1 VREKKSKNIDFKN
14 GAGRIFIFSSTAM
27 LLLMVGAVFLS
38 PYLDASLGRFKEM
51 VFLGFALII
60 ALCSQ
65 WFLMQA
71 LQKKPVLSSEER
83 IHAANEKLRYVLNN
97 ITRQVEMAL
106 GAKSSA
112 GVKSAN
118 IASDNS
124 VDSLAT
130 TLAKCAVTLAEHVR
144 ALIDTLQNDSNES
157 LEEAKQILLP
167 QIEQTAQAITR
178 YLNAC
183 ENIDVQ
189 LRERIN
195 ETKELLLNLQNVLE
209 NFSPQQIMQDS
220 PVLQSCVNETYAVID
235 RHLQLENAIKDQ
247 LNVVANDTNDSA
259 IQLVT
264 LMRDLS
270 NEAEN
275 LVRYITDA
283 VQKISSLDSGVDDS
297 VGFIIRIAHF
307 IQDIPE
313 KIQADIQ
320 SIQGVSGVIDGLT
333 NLVDSIKEISFQT
346 DILAVNAAIQAA
358 HAGEAG
364 LGFKIVADEVRKLAV
379 NSNKA
384 AEMIEDGLDAAR
396 HTIKEGL
403 KFKFLEEVMAEMNE
417 AAAVMESVKKL
428 EESHEDM
435 RQYYKTLFSVINNN
449 NRKLAA
455 DISEILGS
463 IQYQDIVRQRIERM
477 QIAMQHRNDL
487 FQLFVTELESS
498 GGNLTD
504 DFASQMN
511 VILNN
516 YLEKESHHNNSLNS
530 RDEEDAPPKFELF

>member
-1 VREKKSKNIDFKN
+1 MAAKSKNIDFKN
-14 GAGRIFIFSSTAM
+14 RAGRIFFISGG
-27 LLLMVGAVFLS
+27 LLLILMICAILFGSYLEASLGKFKEAVFLGIAMAIALVS
-38 PYLDASLGRFKEM
+38 Q
-51 VFLGFALII
+51 VFLV
-60 ALCSQ
+60 Q
-65 WFLMQA
+65 EMQ
-71 LQKKPVLSSEER
+71 KPQVLSPEER
-83 IHAANEKLRYVLNN
+83 VHASNEKLRHVLNG
-97 ITRQVEMAL
+97 ITQRVESAL
-106 GAKSSA
+106 
-112 GVKSAN
+112 GVKS
-118 IASDNS
+118 SELS
-124 VDSLAT
+124 T
-130 TLAKCAVTLAEHVR
+130 ETLTDALAVTLAKAATSLAERVKD
-144 ALIDTLQNDSNES
+144 LIQTLQNGNNDT
-157 LEEAKQILLP
+157 LETVKQDLLP
-167 QIEQTAQAITR
+167 QIEQTADAITQ
-178 YLNAC
+178 YLNAS
-183 ENIDVQ
+183 EKIDAT
-189 LRERIN
+189 LREQIN
-195 ETKELLLNLQNVLE
+195 ETKQLLLNLQNVLKNLPAQATQTQE
-209 NFSPQQIMQDS
+209 SPI
-220 PVLQSCVNETYAVID
+220 LTTLIGETYAVID
-235 RHLQLENAIKDQ
+235 RHLQLENAVKEQ

-477 QIAMQHRNDL
+477 QIAMQRRDEL
-487 FQLFVTELESS
+487 FQVFADELEAST
-498 GGNLTD
+498 GNLVD
-504 DFASQMN
+504 DFAAQMN
-511 VILNN
+511 IILED
-516 YLEKESHHNNSLNS
+516 YLEEESHHNSSMNS
-530 RDEEDAPPKFELF
+530 DADEDAPPKFELF

>member
-1 VREKKSKNIDFKN
+1 MVAKSKNLDFKN
-14 GAGRIFIFSSTAM
+14 RAGRIFFISGG
-27 LLLMVGAVFLS
+27 LLLILMICALLFGSL
-38 PYLDASLGRFKEM
+38 LDASLGKFKDA
-51 VFLGFALII
+51 VFLGFAMAI
-60 ALCSQ
+60 ALVSQ
-65 WFLMQA
+65 VLLVHEMQKPLA
-71 LQKKPVLSSEER
+71 LSPEER
-83 IHAANEKLRYVLNN
+83 VHATNEKLRYVLNG
-97 ITRQVEMAL
+97 ITRRVESAL
-106 GAKSSA
+106 D
-112 GVKSAN
+112 VKGLELSTE
-118 IASDNS
+118 ISTD
-124 VDSLAT
+124 
-130 TLAKCAVTLAEHVR
+130 TLAVTLAKTAASLAERVGN
-144 ALIDTLQNDSNES
+144 LIQALQNGNNDM
-157 LEEAKQILLP
+157 LETVKQDLLP
-167 QIEQTAQAITR
+167 QIEQTADAITQ
-178 YLNAC
+178 YLDAS
-183 ENIDVQ
+183 EKIDAK
-189 LRERIN
+189 LREQIN
-195 ETKELLLNLQNVLE
+195 ETRQLLLDLQNELE
-209 NFSPQQIMQDS
+209 NLPAQTTQTQES
-220 PVLQSCVNETYAVID
+220 PVLTTLIGETYAVID
-235 RHLQLENAIKDQ
+235 RHLQLENAVKEQ

-297 VGFIIRIAHF
+297 VGFIVRIATF

-417 AAAVMESVKKL
+417 AAAVMDSVKKL

-477 QIAMQHRNDL
+477 QIAMQRRNDL
-487 FQLFVTELESS
+487 LQLFVDELNASN
-498 GGNLTD
+498 GHLAD
-504 DFASQMN
+504 DFATQMN
-511 VILNN
+511 IILED
-516 YLEKESHHNNSLNS
+516 YLEEESHHNNSMNS
-530 RDEEDAPPKFELF
+530 DANEDAPPKFELF

>member
-1 VREKKSKNIDFKN
+1 MAAKSKNIDSKN
-14 GAGRIFIFSSTAM
+14 RAGRIFFISGG
-27 LLLMVGAVFLS
+27 LLLILMICAILFGS
-38 PYLDASLGRFKEM
+38 HLDASLGKFKEA
-51 VFLGFALII
+51 VFLGFAMVI
-60 ALCSQ
+60 ALVSQ
-65 WFLMQA
+65 VFLVHEMQ
-71 LQKKPVLSSEER
+71 KPKVLSPEER
-83 IHAANEKLRYVLNN
+83 VHASNEKLRHVLNG
-97 ITRQVEMAL
+97 ITRQVESAL
-106 GAKSSA
+106 
-112 GVKSAN
+112 GVKSSEFSEISTDTLAVALAN
-118 IASDNS
+118 AAS
-124 VDSLAT
+124 SLAGRVKE
-130 TLAKCAVTLAEHVR
+130 LIQ
-144 ALIDTLQNDSNES
+144 ALQDSNTDA
-157 LEEAKQILLP
+157 LECVKEDLLP
-167 QIEQTAQAITR
+167 QIEQTADAITQ
-178 YLNAC
+178 YLNAS
-183 ENIDVQ
+183 EKIDAT
-189 LRERIN
+189 LREQIN
-195 ETKELLLNLQNVLE
+195 ETKQLLLNLQNALE
-209 NFSPQQIMQDS
+209 NLPAQATQTQESPI
-220 PVLQSCVNETYAVID
+220 LTTLIGETYAVID
-235 RHLQLENAIKDQ
+235 RHLQLENAVKEQ

-384 AEMIEDGLDAAR
+384 AEMIEDGLEAAR

-417 AAAVMESVKKL
+417 AAAVMDSVKKL

-477 QIAMQHRNDL
+477 QIAMQRRDEL
-487 FQLFVTELESS
+487 FQVFADELEASH
-498 GGNLTD
+498 GNLVD
-504 DFASQMN
+504 DFAAQMN
-511 VILNN
+511 IILED
-516 YLEKESHHNNSLNS
+516 YLEEESHHNSSMNSDVN
-530 RDEEDAPPKFELF
+530 EDLPPKFELF